1 VSVASPCIKVCRMEA
16 GLCVACLRTL
26 DEIARWG
33 GANERQQQAILAAVA
48 SRRQEASSTTEIG
61 KTMCLR

>member
-1 VSVASPCIKVCRMEA
+1 MEA